1 MRTTLARLVAL
12 GLILV
17 ACSPG
22 DTEETSTTTST
33 SSTTVTTSAA
43 TTTVPPTTT
52 TTILRGDISPVNGLP
67 VEYPGL
73 IDRRVLAV
81 KIDNHF
87 IARPQSGIDRAD
99 MVIELMVEGITR
111 FLTVWHQSDS
121 DYLGPMRSARPTDPT
136 LLQAFN
142 EPAFAISGAQ
152 NWVQAV
158 TVLAGVH
165 MIGEVRP
172 ATWRISE
179 RRAPHNLYV
188 NTRLLREHADS
199 LGYPD
204 LPPDGPIWDFGP
216 MPSGA
221 EAVSSVRIDFS
232 GNLVNWTWG
241 EEDETWLREVGGSPS
256 NWRDQDNEVGQIA
269 FSVLVVLRVR
279 QYTAFPP
286 AGFGGTALPAS
297 RTKGAGRAFVFADGK
312 VVEGTWQ
319 REAETDW
326 FLLTD
331 ANGETILVPPG
342 QAWVSL
348 VPTTGGLTWE

>member
-12 GLILV
+12 GLILA

-22 DTEETSTTTST
+22 DTEETTTTAG
-33 SSTTVTTSAA
+33 STTVTTSAA
-43 TTTVPPTTT
+43 TTTAPSTTT
-52 TTILRGDISPVNGLP
+52 TTTMLREDVSHINGLP
-67 VEYPGL
+67 VEDSGL
-73 IDRRVLAV
+73 IDRRVLGV
-81 KIDNHF
+81 KIDNHSN
-87 IARPQSGIDRAD
+87 ARPQSGIDRAD
-99 MVIELMVEGITR
+99 MVVELMVEGITR

-121 DYLGPMRSARPTDPT
+121 DYLGPMRSARPTDRT

-142 EPAFAISGAQ
+142 EPTFAISGAQ
-152 NWVQAV
+152 DWVQAV

-165 MIGEVRP
+165 MIGEVHP

-216 MPSGA
+216 MPSSA
-221 EAVSSVRIDFS
+221 DAVSSVRIDFS
-232 GNLVNWTWG
+232 GNLVNWTW
-241 EEDETWLREVGGSPS
+241 DEGAGTWLREVGGRPS
-256 NWRDQDNEVGQIA
+256 NWRDQDKEVGQIA
-269 FSVLVVLRVR
+269 FPVLVVLRVR

-286 AGFGGTALPAS
+286 KGFGGTSLPAS
-297 RTKGAGRAFVFADGK
+297 RTKGAGKAFVFADGK
-312 VVEGTWQ
+312 VVEGTWHRQ
-319 REAETDW
+319 AETDW

-331 ANGETILVPPG
+331 ANGESIMVPPG

-348 VPTTGGLTWE
+348 VPTTGGLIWE